1 MSICVSEQVLTRFA
15 TNETIRGIQQYNE
28 MAFLAKHQDILYAEN
43 GEVKYN
49 PLAGND
55 RQYDFPLEREK
66 DPLSLFEQCH
76 AIMRAKT
83 FTQPATEVED
93 TDTVNRPSTTM
104 RRRMITLEAI
114 MDYVQEGV
122 EWKPLNMHTN
132 EQNKAH
138 RSRKEIIRVI
148 NEYAKHM
155 PLNILYDSRFVSYDS
170 HFCATDTPEPKPRPQ
185 KLNFRSERAST
196 DVLYELDRHLQ
207 KTQTNAKELPV
218 FGMAARTM
226 GNTDILCPCETHTL
240 AQAQLHE
247 CSISFTICE
256 MGQYET
262 DTERSFFN
270 SVFEGCTAESRIDN
284 ANIIYAAQHIEYVR
298 TLLRKYND
306 LLKASGFVCSI
317 MLPSD
322 LWGLGISHFNNSQY
336 LNDSF
341 MGDMGLDVVN
351 MLLHPKSGVSMLNYH
366 YVREH
371 FSTVL
376 SDGDREVGIVWMGCL
391 LMLCMPHF
399 ASN

>member
-1 MSICVSEQVLTRFA
+1 
-15 TNETIRGIQQYNE
+15 
-28 MAFLAKHQDILYAEN
+28 
-43 GEVKYN
+43 
-49 PLAGND
+49 
-55 RQYDFPLEREK
+55 
-66 DPLSLFEQCH
+66 
-76 AIMRAKT
+76 
-83 FTQPATEVED
+83 
-93 TDTVNRPSTTM
+93 
-104 RRRMITLEAI
+104 
-114 MDYVQEGV
+114 
-122 EWKPLNMHTN
+122 
-132 EQNKAH
+132 
-138 RSRKEIIRVI
+138 
-148 NEYAKHM
+148 
-155 PLNILYDSRFVSYDS
+155 
-170 HFCATDTPEPKPRPQ
+170 
-185 KLNFRSERAST
+185 
-196 DVLYELDRHLQ
+196 
-207 KTQTNAKELPV
+207 
-218 FGMAARTM
+218 
-226 GNTDILCPCETHTL
+226 
-240 AQAQLHE
+240 
-247 CSISFTICE
+247 